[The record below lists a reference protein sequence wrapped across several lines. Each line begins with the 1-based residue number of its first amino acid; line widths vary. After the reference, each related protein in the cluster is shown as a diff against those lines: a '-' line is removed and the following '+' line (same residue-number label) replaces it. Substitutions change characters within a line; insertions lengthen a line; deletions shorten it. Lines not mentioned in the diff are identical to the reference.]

1 MHSGMNQRKQLKN
14 TRDKMSE
21 FGKYHKIQ
29 SIYKRD
35 AENDNKFIM
44 GDWSTPELGLLAGA
58 NWVFTEKIDGTNI
71 RIHYDGTSVQFGGRT
86 DAAAIPAHL
95 IKVLMETFTPKH
107 MAASFKELEGSVT
120 LYGEGYGHK
129 IQSGGK
135 YLANKAV
142 DFVLFDVRVGE
153 WWLKR
158 EDVDSIAKSLGI
170 QSVPTIGSGTLHKA
184 IAMVK
189 SGLKSRWGDFEPEG
203 IVARPAVDLFSRNGS
218 RIITKIKAKDFR

>member
-1 MHSGMNQRKQLKN
+1 MSG
-14 TRDKMSE
+14 

-35 AENDNKFIM
+35 AEKDNKFIM
-44 GDWSTPELGLLAGA
+44 GDWSTPELELLAEA

-71 RIHYDGTSVQFGGRT
+71 RIHYDGKSVQFGGRT

-95 IKVLMETFTPKH
+95 IKILIERFTLENLN
-107 MAASFKELEGSVT
+107 ASFPEIEGSVT

-142 DFVLFDVRVGE
+142 DFVLFDVRVEE

-158 EDVDSIAKSLGI
+158 EDVDSIAKSLGVL
-170 QSVPTIGSGTLHKA
+170 SVPVIGKGTLHDA

-189 SGLKSRWGDFEPEG
+189 SGLTSEWGDFEPEG
-203 IVARPAVDLFSRNGS
+203 IVARPAVDLFSRNGK
-218 RIITKIKAKDFR
+218 RIITKIKAKDFK